1 MTGTTATQD
10 ALPQTGHQSVWGSVL
25 VWVIHITWCCK
36 LPNTSFKTT
45 LGGN

>member
-25 VWVIHITWCCK
+25 VGLFI
-36 LPNTSFKTT
+36 L
-45 LGGN
+45 LGVASYQTRRLKQR